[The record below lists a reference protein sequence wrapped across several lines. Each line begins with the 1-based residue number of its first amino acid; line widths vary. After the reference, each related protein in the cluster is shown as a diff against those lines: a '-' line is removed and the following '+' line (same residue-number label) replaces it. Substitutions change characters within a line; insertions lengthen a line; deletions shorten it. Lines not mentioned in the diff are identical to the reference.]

1 MDKYIN
7 GQIRQSY
14 VDGGVNAYITD
25 GVKSLNLPWEKIVDI
40 YDRWWSEDW
49 GDIPEDDKKL
59 NQKNLENKIIDLQGS
74 YNIDGHEIWIMA
86 QGTFIPTILLPD
98 EY

>member
-14 VDGGVNAYITD
+14 IDGGVNAYITD
-25 GVKSLNLPWEKIVDI
+25 GVKSLNLPWGKIVDI

-59 NQKNLENKIIDLQGS
+59 NQKNLKNKIIDLQGS

-86 QGTFIPTILLPD
+86 QGTLIPTILLPD